1 VTNPAQY
8 CVDVVTLAR
17 AHLQKFAGHQGSRAD
32 DSRGAPW
39 PLAIETATLL
49 GAAVRELVDLRAQVR
64 RLEAGNA
71 ALLAAIEARQRT
83 RDRPAPAEA

>member
-1 VTNPAQY
+1 MLREVRVTVSAA
-8 CVDVVTLAR
+8 DVVTLAR
-17 AHLQKFAGHQGSRAD
+17 THLQKFAAHQGSRPD

-49 GAAVRELVDLRAQVR
+49 GLAARELAELRAQVR

-71 ALLAAIEARQRT
+71 ALLGAIEARRAQR
-83 RDRPAPAEA
+83 ASCK